1 MLKKYIFVVRNVF
14 SLFGYGPS
22 NIACKIL
29 SKRLLI
35 MHIENNR
42 FNFNFIRSIFSYS
55 FSIIQNIATN
65 IFISYKYQSFFLT
78 VGYL

>member
-1 MLKKYIFVVRNVF
+1 MFF
-14 SLFGYGPS
+14 SLFGYGHS
-22 NIACKIL
+22 NIACNIL
-29 SKRLLI
+29 TKRLLI

-42 FNFNFIRSIFSYS
+42 LNFNFIMAIFSYS
-55 FSIIQNIATN
+55 FSNIQNITTN